1 MSVLDP
7 FGGVGST
14 AKACELLGRICTSI
28 ELSEKYHNLS
38 IERLESEVGKGASK
52 HHNLINGDSCVI
64 LPQLASNSIDF
75 IVTSPP
81 YWGILHKQDQKVKK
95 NRVQYNLDT
104 QYSDDAHDL
113 GNIEDYEHFL
123 TILCEKIFLQ
133 CGRILRKGKYMAI
146 IVSDF
151 RDKGDFVSFHSDLIH
166 KLNKAVLPEGGCL
179 SLQGTKVL
187 IQNHKSAWWNR
198 LMRADG
204 INDIMERC
212 IKYEVNTRNGMITIQ
227 VSDQNPCIASLMVDS
242 ITIRIQKVMEKYMI
256 HKAVTNYNN
265 WKKLRYSTWKEYK
278 DASRKYADFIDSN
291 TNITQPSTK
300 INSEQ
305 LQAEVYRT
313 MAVYQEAAS
322 RCKVAEMQIQRTRPL
337 FVKIVNNTVPLN
349 PSNPKWI
356 QNIAIWLFYSITGT
370 TLFILYRRKYFSDS
384 IKDSN
389 G

>member
-1 MSVLDP
+1 MGCDNSWNAGKECAKHIRLYIATSV
-7 FGGVGST
+7 FAIFS
-14 AKACELLGRICTSI
+14 ACIIS
-28 ELSEKYHNLS
+28 LS
-38 IERLESEVGKGASK
+38 IPVTYTSRTKISIDSNDKNPLEKGSIISNISSALTSSKSNVLTEPLIYEDILESETFYDSLKDISIKLEDRAQK
-52 HHNLINGDSCVI
+52 MTYGD
-64 LPQLASNSIDF
+64 
-75 IVTSPP
+75 
-81 YWGILHKQDQKVKK
+81 Y
-95 NRVQYNLDT
+95 
-104 QYSDDAHDL
+104 
-113 GNIEDYEHFL
+113 
-123 TILCEKIFLQ
+123 
-133 CGRILRKGKYMAI
+133 
-146 IVSDF
+146 
-151 RDKGDFVSFHSDLIH
+151 
-166 KLNKAVLPEGGCL
+166 
-179 SLQGTKVL
+179 L

-265 WKKLRYSTWKEYK
+265 WEKLRYSTWKEYK